1 MMPENKTV
9 CLKCNKSFCDKQKC
23 IRVRTT
29 PTGETGNICQR
40 CASEAYSSPIVSD
53 VSSGS
58 GEEAEGTDNDE
69 QEASKKQRLNPDVDL
84 SLDEA
89 ADLPAL
95 PVPLSTGDTDRG
107 ADNRLSEPESAVGQ
121 YLLPRPLSPA
131 AADSSK
137 ELPPALPLDASFEQ
151 AVAGSE
157 QAVPGSEP
165 EPPTRELAAGS
176 PPEPKKQKGQLGLAA
191 SLGRTQ
197 QRLGFG
203 NSLAK
208 PKVNSP
214 KDEKTIKSLQSV
226 LTPTPKG
233 KKGLGEK

>member
-58 GEEAEGTDNDE
+58 GEEAEKTDDDQ
-69 QEASKKQRLNPDVDL
+69 QEASKKQRLNPDL
-84 SLDEA
+84 SIVSSTLQ
-89 ADLPAL
+89 
-95 PVPLSTGDTDRG
+95 VPFSTGDTDRG
-107 ADNRLSEPESAVGQ
+107 GDNPSSEPEPAVGQ
-121 YLLPRPLSPA
+121 HVLPRPLSPA
-131 AADSSK
+131 AADSSN
-137 ELPPALPLDASFEQ
+137 ELPPALLPPPIASFEQ
-151 AVAGSE
+151 TVAGSE
-157 QAVPGSEP
+157 QDVPGSEP
-165 EPPTRELAAGS
+165 EPPTRELDARS
-176 PPEPKKQKGQLGLAA
+176 PPEPEKQKGKLGLAA

-203 NSLAK
+203 NSLLK
-208 PKVNSP
+208 PKVDSP
-214 KDEKTIKSLQSV
+214 KDDKIIKSFQSV
-226 LTPTPKG
+226 LAPTTKG